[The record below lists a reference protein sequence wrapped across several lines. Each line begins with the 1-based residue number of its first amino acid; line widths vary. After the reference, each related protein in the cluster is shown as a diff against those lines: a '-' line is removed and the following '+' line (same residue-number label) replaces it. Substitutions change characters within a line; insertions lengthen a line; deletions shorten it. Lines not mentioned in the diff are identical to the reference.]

1 MLGVAD
7 RFIQEASSPTAVNL
21 YVGERQLLRFP
32 FLPNAKVAGKDAF
45 HPRALMI
52 PQSRTETILGEFFQE
67 LGGRVEWNTELVEHS
82 QSHDGVTAAL
92 RRLDGSEEQ
101 WTGRWLV
108 SCEGAHSK
116 CGGKRGFRARHIP
129 CSFSWPTSRLSVVRK
144 EMRTI

>member
-1 MLGVAD
+1 
-7 RFIQEASSPTAVNL
+7 
-21 YVGERQLLRFP
+21 
-32 FLPNAKVAGKDAF
+32 
-45 HPRALMI
+45 MI

-108 SCEGAHSK
+108 SCEGAHSRVRGQAGFQGETYPLHFLLADIEIE
-116 CGGKRGFRARHIP
+116 CGPEGNENHMSMFYDRPSLRQCH
-129 CSFSWPTSRLSVVRK
+129 LL
-144 EMRTI
+144 